1 MAVSRRDHLVET
13 ALELF
18 NAEGYHATG
27 IDRILGTAGVAKMTL
42 YKHFKSKDELI
53 LAALR
58 RCDTRFRRYLQRG
71 VEHRSDD
78 PRAQLVAIFDV
89 LGEWI
94 RSHDFH
100 GCMFINAAAEYGDP
114 DHPIHRAAT
123 DHKNALF
130 EWLRGLAEAAGAA
143 RPGDLAAQLLLL
155 TEGATVTAQVN
166 RQAPAAQQAKKAA
179 RALIDAALA
188 NENAAA

>member
-13 ALELF
+13 ALTLF

-27 IDRILGTAGVAKMTL
+27 IDRVLSTAGVAKMTL

-58 RCDTRFRRYLQRG
+58 RRDTRFRRWLRRG
-71 VEHRSDD
+71 AEHKSAE
-78 PRAQLVAIFDV
+78 PRAQMLAIFDV

-94 RSHDFH
+94 RSPDFH

-114 DHPIHRAAT
+114 EHPIHLAAT
-123 DHKNALF
+123 AHKNALYD
-130 EWLRGLAEAAGAA
+130 WLRALAEQAGAA

-155 TEGATVTAQVN
+155 KEGAIVIAQVN
-166 RQAPAAQQAKKAA
+166 RQAPSAQQAKKAA
-179 RALIDAALA
+179 KALIEAALGD
-188 NENAAA
+188 